1 MASKSKTYEL
11 ALKIAGKVDSS
22 LKKSCLAA
30 AKDVNTLSAS
40 VQKVSGKAAKAMAT
54 ATSAA
59 ITAITVDAAKRR
71 SSLKALWPT
80 LLRSLTD
87 CAIKTVHSPKATT
100 KCPTRC

>member
-40 VQKVSGKAAKAMAT
+40 VQKTGRIAAKAMAAVGT
-54 ATSAA
+54 AVANFVFSAGVTLQTPELPEDY
-59 ITAITVDAAKRR
+59 TAISVPAWR
-71 SSLKALWPT
+71 
-80 LLRSLTD
+80 
-87 CAIKTVHSPKATT
+87 VSP
-100 KCPTRC
+100 